1 MRNLDM
7 KMHVR
12 GESIFIDDFRAPE
25 RLLYG
30 AIFTSPIAKGRI
42 LKLDISRAK
51 KADGVLGVFT
61 CSDIPGENQLGH
73 IIQDQ
78 HLLAEDCVEYI
89 GQPIAFVVAE
99 TKKKARAALKLIE
112 LEVEELKPI
121 IDPREAYD
129 KGELIRA
136 ERVMVH
142 GDIEDAWNKCDVVL
156 DGRVDSG
163 GQEHF
168 YLETQGALSV
178 PLEGGKIRVY
188 AGSQSPGGF
197 HHTVSEILGLPMHKV
212 EIDIRRLGG
221 AFGGKESCAL
231 WAALA
236 AVGAKLLRRPVKV
249 MLGRAEDIATTPK
262 RHPFSSDF
270 KLGLDENGKILAYEV
285 KMFQEAGGFA
295 DISLPVLERAFLHA
309 VSSYKI
315 PNTKITVASC
325 RTNVIPNGAF
335 RGFGVPQAVF
345 IIETAIYKA
354 AAKLG
359 LHPSVLQRRNLL
371 AEGDIFPYGMKAER
385 CTAGKCWEELNRQHD
400 IQGKI
405 DAVENYNKRNKL
417 TKKGIAVQ
425 PVCFGVSF
433 TQTAL
438 NQAGALVHV
447 YIDGSVGVSTGAVEM
462 GQGVNMK
469 ILQVVARE
477 FSVDV
482 SKFRMETTNTTRV
495 ANASPTAAS
504 TGADLNGMA
513 AKMAAAAILGRLKKI
528 AAQMLEVKSTKD
540 IKIVNEKVFLRGYE
554 TEITWEKLVN
564 TAYWSKTDLSC
575 HAYYATPKLFFDREK
590 EKGHPFAYHSYG
602 TSLTEVTLDC
612 VRGTYEIDSVNVVHD
627 IGESLNAIIDKGQF
641 EGGIV
646 QGLGWSTIENIVYN
660 ENGKLLSTTNSYKI
674 PDIRFGPNEFNIDFL
689 EKVKNPNAVCNSKA
703 VGEPPFIHGIGAY
716 FALMQALNAAN
727 PERNDLPSLP
737 ITPEKAF
744 MFIYGC

>member
-1 MRNLDM
+1 MKNLDM

-12 GESIFIDDFRAPE
+12 GESIFIDDIRAPE

-30 AIFTSPIAKGRI
+30 AVFTSPIAKGRI
-42 LKLDISRAK
+42 LKLDTSYAK
-51 KADGVLGVFT
+51 KADGVIGVFT

-89 GQPIAFVVAE
+89 GQPIAFIVAK
-99 TKKKARAALKLIE
+99 TKKKAKAALKLIK
-112 LEVEELKPI
+112 LKVEELKPI
-121 IDPREAYD
+121 IDPREAYE

-142 GDIEDAWNKCDVVL
+142 GNIDDAWKKCDVIIE
-156 DGRVDSG
+156 GRADSG

-197 HHTVSEILGLPMHKV
+197 HHTVSGILGLPMHKV

-231 WAALA
+231 WAALSA
-236 AVGAKLLRRPVKV
+236 MGAKLLRRPVKV
-249 MLGRAEDIATTPK
+249 MLDRDEDIATTPK

-270 KLGLDENGKILAYEV
+270 KLGLDKDGMILAYEV
-285 KMFQEAGGFA
+285 KMFQDAGGFA

-309 VSSYKI
+309 VNSYNI

-345 IIETAIYKA
+345 VIETAIYKA
-354 AAKLG
+354 AAKFG
-359 LHPSVLQRRNLL
+359 VHPSVLQLKNLI
-371 AEGDIFPYGMKAER
+371 AEDDIFPYGMKAER
-385 CTAGKCWEELNRQHD
+385 CTAGKCWEELNRQYN
-400 IQGKI
+400 IQSRI
-405 DAVENYNKRNKL
+405 NDVDNYNKKNKL

-425 PVCFGVSF
+425 PVCFGISF

-447 YIDGSVGVSTGAVEM
+447 YIDGSIGVSTGAVEM

-477 FSVDV
+477 FSIDV
-482 SKFRMETTNTTRV
+482 SKLRMETTNTTRV

-513 AKMAAAAILGRLKKI
+513 AKMAAGAILSRLKKV
-528 AAQMLEVKSTKD
+528 AAKLLKVEGSKD
-540 IKIVNEKVFLRGYE
+540 IKIVNGKVFLRGYV
-554 TEITWEKLVN
+554 TDINWEKLVN
-564 TAYWSKTDLSC
+564 AAYWAKTDLSC
-575 HAYYATPKLFFDREK
+575 HAFYATPKLFFDREK
-590 EKGHPFAYHSYG
+590 EQGHPFAYHSYG

-612 VRGTYEIDSVNVVHD
+612 VRGTYDIDCVGVVHD
-627 IGESLNAIIDKGQF
+627 VGESLNPVIDRGQF

-646 QGLGWSTIENIVYN
+646 QGLGWATIENLVYN
-660 ENGKLLSTTNSYKI
+660 KYGKLLSSTNSYKV
-674 PDIRFGPNEFNIDFL
+674 PDIKFGPRMFNIDFM

-716 FALMQALNAAN
+716 FALMLALNAAN
-727 PERNDLPSLP
+727 PGKRDIPSLP